1 LRTKIGLETNDGP
14 APDQEI
20 VMARHTGRWWFSFA
34 VTSLLLLAATPG
46 RGEETKLA
54 ISGYDPV
61 AYFTEGKPVPGR
73 SEFEYTWHNA
83 RWLFASAAH
92 RDAFAG
98 NPDRYAPQ
106 YDGYCA
112 MGVSVAAAHKDTV
125 DPEAWAIVDGKLYL
139 THTRRSLEIW
149 RENAAANIKQAD
161 QNWPK
166 VKEQAEPVIIG
177 PPCRDQPPTV
187 VVTVEG
193 GAKRVIVG
201 AQLALDSDGKLVG
214 KGDMRAQ
221 IEQVGKNIDAC
232 LKAAGATTSDIIL
245 TRTYVADM
253 AAFSKNAE
261 TNARYLGSEL
271 PANTIVEPPKLS
283 PKLAGSDF
291 LVEIEAVA
299 NVN

>member
-1 LRTKIGLETNDGP
+1 MAGRLGGLRFLATFG
-14 APDQEI
+14 
-20 VMARHTGRWWFSFA
+20 V
-34 VTSLLLLAATPG
+34 LLLFVAGAARTEDA
-46 RGEETKLA
+46 RLA

-83 RWLFASAAH
+83 RWQFASLAH
-92 RDAFAG
+92 RDMFAG

-106 YDGYCA
+106 YDGYCS
-112 MGVSVAAAHKDTV
+112 MGVTGVSVAAPHKDTV

-139 THTRRSLEIW
+139 THTRGSLERW
-149 RENAAANIKQAD
+149 RENATANIKQAD

-166 VKEQAEPVIIG
+166 VDKQAEPVVVG

-201 AQLALDSDGKLVG
+201 AQLALDEDGKIVG

-232 LKAAGATTSDIIL
+232 LKAGGATTSDIIL
-245 TRTYVADM
+245 TRTHVAEMD
-253 AAFSKNAE
+253 AFLNNAE
-261 TNARYLGSEL
+261 IYGRYFGSEL
-271 PANTIVEPPKLS
+271 PASTTAEPPKLS

-299 NVN
+299 AVN